1 MRSVVKVCAL
11 IAVLATATATYLGA
25 QAPPGPAAG
34 GQGRGPAQGRSVGGG
49 AGADDKHVVDAAA
62 ADRGKK
68 LWAAECIT
76 CHGTNARG
84 AERGSNL
91 VRSELVLRD
100 RYGSEIKPYLRKGH
114 PTQSGTPSAN
124 FSQTQIEELAH
135 FIHQRV
141 YDTLRGSP
149 IFEVQNVLTGDP
161 KAGEAYFNG
170 EGKCQTCHSPTGDLA
185 GIGKKYNPAT
195 LQQRFLFPR
204 IAGFG
209 GRGRGAT
216 TSKPVTVTVTPP
228 SGAAVSGV
236 LVHLD
241 DFNVSLRDSAG
252 EYHSWKRIPE
262 LKVVKN
268 DPFAAHIELLDKYT
282 DKNMHDLVA
291 YLETLK

>member
-1 MRSVVKVCAL
+1 MRSIAKVCTQAAL
-11 IAVLATATATYLGA
+11 LATAIALCLGA
-25 QAPPGPAAG
+25 QTPPGRGAG
-34 GQGRGPAQGRSVGGG
+34 GQRPAQSPRSVSGG
-49 AGADDKHVVDAAA
+49 AGSEDKHIVDAAA

-68 LWAAECIT
+68 IWAAECVT
-76 CHGTNARG
+76 CHGGNARG
-84 AERGSNL
+84 SERGANL
-91 VRSELVLRD
+91 VRSTLVLHD
-100 RYGSEIKPYLRKGH
+100 RNGSEIGPYLRKGH
-114 PTQSGTPSAN
+114 PTQSGVPSAS
-124 FSQTQIEELAH
+124 FSQAQIEELAH

-170 EGKCQTCHSPTGDLA
+170 EGKCNTCHSPTSDLA

-204 IAGFG
+204 VGGFG
-209 GRGRGAT
+209 GRGRGAAP
-216 TSKPVTVTVTPP
+216 SKPVTLTVTPS

-241 DFNVSLRDSAG
+241 DFNVSLRDSSG
-252 EYHSWKRIPE
+252 EYHSWKRTPE
-262 LKVVKN
+262 LKVIKN

-282 DKNMHDLVA
+282 DKNIHDIVA
-291 YLETLK
+291 YLESLK

>member
-1 MRSVVKVCAL
+1 MRSLVKVCVQVAL
-11 IAVLATATATYLGA
+11 LATATLIYLGA
-25 QAPPGPAAG
+25 QTPPGRGAG
-34 GQGRGPAQGRSVGGG
+34 GQGPAQPPRRVGGG
-49 AGADDKHVVDAAA
+49 AGSEDKHVVDAAA

-68 LWAAECIT
+68 IWAAECIT

-91 VRSELVLRD
+91 IRSVLVLHD
-100 RYGSEIKPYLRKGH
+100 RNGSEIGPYLRKGH
-114 PTQSGTPSAN
+114 PTQSGTPSVN
-124 FSQTQIEELAH
+124 FSQAQIDELAH

-141 YDTLRGSP
+141 YETLRGSP

-170 EGKCQTCHSPTGDLA
+170 EGKCNTCHSPTGDLA

-204 IAGFG
+204 VT

-216 TSKPVTVTVTPP
+216 ATPSKPVTVAVTPP
-228 SGAAVSGV
+228 SGPTVTGV

-241 DFNVSLRDSAG
+241 DFNVSLRDSSG
-252 EYHSWKRIPE
+252 EYHSWKRTPE
-262 LKVVKN
+262 LKVIKN

-282 DKNMHDLVA
+282 DKNMHDIVA

>member
-1 MRSVVKVCAL
+1 
-11 IAVLATATATYLGA
+11 
-25 QAPPGPAAG
+25 
-34 GQGRGPAQGRSVGGG
+34 
-49 AGADDKHVVDAAA
+49 VDAAL

-68 LWAAECIT
+68 IWAAECIA

-84 AERGSNL
+84 SERGANM
-91 VRSELVLRD
+91 VRSALVLHD
-100 RYGSEIKPYLRKGH
+100 RNGSEIGPYLRKGH
-114 PTQSGTPSAN
+114 PTQSGAPSAN
-124 FSQTQIEELAH
+124 FSQAQIEELAH

-170 EGKCQTCHSPTGDLA
+170 EGKCNTCHSPTGDLA

-209 GRGRGAT
+209 ARGRGAAP
-216 TSKPVTVTVTPP
+216 SKPVTLTVTPP

-241 DFNVSLRDSAG
+241 DFNVSLRDSSG
-252 EYHSWKRIPE
+252 EYHSWKRTPE
-262 LKVVKN
+262 LKVIKN

-282 DKNMHDLVA
+282 DKNMHDIVA
-291 YLETLK
+291 YLESLK